1 MKRFLDEGKRS
12 VGVEAPTRQKRL
24 LHRRHLELTAMLRR
38 RRHGEAGGL
47 QSPEVF
53 PPQLGIDNMKGP
65 VAMLDPF
72 LDERKQ
78 DTVLLVRVVKEGTDM
93 ALWAQHRASEPDRS
107 GALTRNSPAKL
118 GLVIG
123 GIRRVL
129 LQPNMKD
136 EGPKRVLR

>member
-1 MKRFLDEGKRS
+1 
-12 VGVEAPTRQKRL
+12 
-24 LHRRHLELTAMLRR
+24 MLRR
-38 RRHGEAGGL
+38 RHGDAGDL
-47 QSPEVF
+47 QSSEMF
-53 PPQLGIDNMKGP
+53 FPQLGMDDMERA
-65 VAMLDPF
+65 VAALEPL

-136 EGPKRVLR
+136 EGPKKGITLVVSCSKW